1 MAPEQD
7 SHASTHRKLNFMSD
21 TTSNQASSI
30 NLLTGLVGVQKAQL
44 SGTSPRWS
52 RRSVLI
58 TTVAMTN
65 LVADTIGLTTDSDDE
80 RPITEG

>member
-1 MAPEQD
+1 MAPERD
-7 SHASTHRKLNFMSD
+7 SHASKHRKLSFMSD

-58 TTVAMTN
+58 TTVSMTN
-65 LVADTIGLTTDSDDE
+65 LVADTIASTTDSDDE